1 MNNIVTIENPKSPI
15 AESYRNIRTNIEFSN
30 IDKDLKTILF
40 TSSQQ
45 NEGKTTIV
53 SNLAVTFANLDKK
66 VIIVDCDLR
75 NPSVHKKFKI
85 GNIYGVTDVLLEKKS
100 FNSCVKETDVKNLD
114 IITAGEIP
122 FNPSEI
128 LSSKKM
134 KEFINNLK
142 EVYDYVF
149 IDTPPIGIVT
159 DAGILSTYSD
169 GVAMV
174 VGSGE
179 VSIEL
184 AKVSVE
190 RLNKINANLIGVILN
205 KFNIEGDKNM
215 NDNNFNGDD
224 TKVNPYKATSNLNT
238 ALENPQINV
247 NSVTGINV
255 KDLGQNNYAS
265 EVQEEKPEFLNNLYN
280 SNQASTE
287 NSKIESNS
295 YETMSNQNFSNYS
308 YEPVMAEKKV
318 KQENFLSSILHSREF
333 KVIIFIIFI
342 LCIFVM
348 LMPYIYNFFKALE
361 LRFT

>member
-169 GVAMV
+169 GVARV

-205 KFNIEGDKNM
+205 KFNIEGTNSQYGYYGMYYEEDNGSRLSRNKKN
-215 NDNNFNGDD
+215 
-224 TKVNPYKATSNLNT
+224 KRKKLN
-238 ALENPQINV
+238 I
-247 NSVTGINV
+247 
-255 KDLGQNNYAS
+255 
-265 EVQEEKPEFLNNLYN
+265 F
-280 SNQASTE
+280 
-287 NSKIESNS
+287 SK
-295 YETMSNQNFSNYS
+295 
-308 YEPVMAEKKV
+308 KK
-318 KQENFLSSILHSREF
+318 
-333 KVIIFIIFI
+333 
-342 LCIFVM
+342 
-348 LMPYIYNFFKALE
+348 
-361 LRFT
+361 